1 MDKIGDWKEEC
12 FAEFGEFISKS
23 ESLKYLYVVR
33 EMNGNF

>member
-1 MDKIGDWKEEC
+1 MDKIDNWEEEC